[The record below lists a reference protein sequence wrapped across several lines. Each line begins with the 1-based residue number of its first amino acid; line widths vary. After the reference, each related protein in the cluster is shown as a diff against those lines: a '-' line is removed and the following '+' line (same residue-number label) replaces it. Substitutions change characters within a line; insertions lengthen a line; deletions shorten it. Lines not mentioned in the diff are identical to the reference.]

1 MSKTRYFQ
9 KRTWKFG
16 IARKHRQK
24 WMFDKFAK
32 PFVYGY
38 VPHRK
43 SSKIRACLQYC
54 LKSKELRLLQPVT
67 FPLLYVMLPL
77 SVAHRSK
84 LAVLCQLAFIH
95 FSPNMASCRSKESSV
110 RRAAS
115 SLCDASVYQSEVI
128 NSWLRVKES
137 LRGGGMMRTKPWAV
151 FNLFS
156 GVHLSQL
163 MNCFQR
169 WEMMSNICN
178 ELKDASFNTSW
189 KKEFYSGDEAAFHWG
204 AGEDTTIVRGRCL
217 LAFKS
222 I

>member
-43 SSKIRACLQYC
+43 PSKIRACQQYC

-110 RRAAS
+110 RWCEPNPELFLIFSAVCTCPSWWTVSSVGRWCHISAMNWRMHLLTRAGKKNS
-115 SLCDASVYQSEVI
+115 TVVMKLLSTEELEKTLPQSEAGVCWHLKAF
-128 NSWLRVKES
+128 SQ
-137 LRGGGMMRTKPWAV
+137 KP
-151 FNLFS
+151 S
-156 GVHLSQL
+156 TL
-163 MNCFQR
+163 MNCMF
-169 WEMMSNICN
+169 SICQ
-178 ELKDASFNTSW
+178 W
-189 KKEFYSGDEAAFHWG
+189 H
-204 AGEDTTIVRGRCL
+204 R
-217 LAFKS
+217 
-222 I
+222 